1 MPLLSL
7 NNFMLLAAAQGF
19 LLAVLIFHKHHH
31 LKANRF
37 LGAYMFIYSLIL
49 LNLILEDQGYFYRY
63 PLLIF
68 IHVAL
73 PFLVGPLHYWYAR
86 QLTNPGLNFRRE
98 DLLHFL
104 PVIFFEGYFLS
115 SYLLFPES
123 ILPADKTGEESIA
136 DIYLLY
142 NWAILIQASFY
153 MGLTIRL
160 VRRYSRNIKRFFSA
174 VEKIQLN
181 WLENITAIVFA
192 MLLIFLLENVLLLF
206 DIKISNFF
214 DVSSLLAAGSIYVM
228 GYMSLS
234 KSEIFASPE
243 VVGSMEDF
251 TKEAAEEES
260 ARKYEKSGLSEVKA
274 SAYEEKL
281 LAEMT
286 TEKLFA
292 INNLTLNQLAE
303 RLEMTPHNLSE
314 VINVRLGKN
323 FFDFINEYR
332 VEAVMAALR
341 DPAQNHLTVL
351 ALGLD
356 AGFNSKTA
364 FNTIFKKH
372 TGMTPSQY
380 RREEQ

>member
-19 LLAVLIFHKHHH
+19 LLAVLIFHKHHQ

-37 LGAYMFIYSLIL
+37 LGVYMFIYSLIL
-49 LNLILEDQGYFYRY
+49 LNLILEDQGYFQRY
-63 PLLIF
+63 PILIF
-68 IHVAL
+68 IHIAL
-73 PFLVGPLHYWYAR
+73 PFMIGPLHYWYAR
-86 QLTNPGLNFRRE
+86 HLTNPGLRFRRE
-98 DLLHFL
+98 DFLHLL
-104 PVIFFEGYFLS
+104 PIIFFEGYFLS
-115 SYLLFPES
+115 SYLLMPES
-123 ILPADKTGEESIA
+123 ILPAVKDGDGSLSN
-136 DIYLLY
+136 IYLVY
-142 NWAILIQASFY
+142 NWVILIQASIY

-160 VRRYSRNIKRFFSA
+160 IRQYSQNIKRFFSA

-181 WLENITAIVFA
+181 WVENITVIVFA

-206 DIKISNFF
+206 GIKISNFF
-214 DVSSLLAAGSIYVM
+214 DFSSLLAAGSIYVM
-228 GYMSLS
+228 GYMSLA

-243 VVGSMEDF
+243 VAEPMQKFADATS
-251 TKEAAEEES
+251 EEEG
-260 ARKYEKSGLSEVKA
+260 AKKYEKSGLSEKKA
-274 SAYEEKL
+274 KAYEEKL
-281 LAEMT
+281 LTQMT
-286 TEKLFA
+286 TEKLFT

-323 FFDFINEYR
+323 FFDFVNQYR
-332 VEAVMAALR
+332 VEAAMQGLR

-351 ALGLD
+351 ALGMD